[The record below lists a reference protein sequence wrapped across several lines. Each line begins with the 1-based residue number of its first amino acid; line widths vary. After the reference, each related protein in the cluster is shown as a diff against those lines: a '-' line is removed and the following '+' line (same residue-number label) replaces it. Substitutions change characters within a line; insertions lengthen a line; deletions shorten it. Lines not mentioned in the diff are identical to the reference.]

1 MKTSSASGIAT
12 QIFQG
17 KTRSHQQA
25 AALPI
30 EEKLRRLVAMQ
41 RQANQVRLAANRRPM
56 RVWELP

>member
-1 MKTSSASGIAT
+1 MKTSSAAAIAT

-17 KTRSHQQA
+17 KTRSRQQA